1 MELFNIYENKE
12 VILMGKVK
20 NKEILT
26 ELLDQST
33 NDWNDLCDIC
43 KKIVDEANMT
53 SEDISK
59 IVESVKKENG

>member
-1 MELFNIYENKE
+1 
-12 VILMGKVK
+12 MGKVK